1 MIFDEKLVKAVT
13 KGVVSIPYRDGWFG
27 FERLLP
33 GQAEEFSRKGYAS
46 QVPCAAGVSLC
57 FRTDAR
63 SLSFSYRVS
72 GAVSRMFFYFDL
84 LVNGKKVDSF
94 GKEVGNDEGTCSFS
108 LPAGEKEVE
117 LYLPCLQ
124 KVELKDI
131 FTDGEVTPAPRL
143 PKLLFLG
150 DSITQG
156 YDSHTPFG
164 CYTSIVAHTLGYEQL
179 NQGISGAGFFPGT
192 LAEIPGF
199 VPERIVVSFGT
210 NDWKHGTRN
219 FPDVARDYYK
229 KLHEIFG
236 DTPVFAI
243 IPIWRKDCE
252 PPTCVGT
259 FEEAKDI
266 IRDVCASYPNVTV
279 VEGDAFFPRD
289 TTLFADA
296 RLHPNEEGF
305 TYYANGLL
313 RAMQG
318 KPLVPIARILGENRA
333 TPFVRTRYASR
344 GIVLQDGKLLIS
356 RDVQMDMVMTPGGGR
371 EPGETDEQCCAREV
385 AEETGVLVQVGE
397 ELLVVEEFYEDVR
410 YVTRYYRCE
419 PCGRTEKRLT
429 ALEQE
434 RGLVSEWV
442 SPEQFLQT
450 VSRHADFA
458 AVFEEKRGLYL
469 REYTAASRIL

>member
-13 KGVVSIPYRDGWFG
+13 KGVLSVTNEDGWFG

-33 GQAEEFSRKGYAS
+33 GQAAEFTRKGYGS

-63 SLSFSYRVS
+63 TLSFSYRVS

-84 LVNGKKVDSF
+84 LVDGKKVDSF
-94 GKEVGNDEGTCSFS
+94 GKEVGDDEGHCSFS

-117 LYLPCLQ
+117 VYLPCLQ

-131 FTDGEVTPAPRL
+131 SADGKITPAPRL

-164 CYTSIVAHTLGYEQL
+164 CYTAIVSHTLGYEQL
-179 NQGISGAGFFPGT
+179 NQGISGAGFYPGT
-192 LAEIPGF
+192 LEEIPGYK
-199 VPERIVVSFGT
+199 PECIVVSFGT
-210 NDWKHGTRN
+210 NDWKHGTQN
-219 FPDVARDYYK
+219 FPDVVRTYFQ
-229 KLHEIFG
+229 KLHAIFG

-259 FEEAKDI
+259 FEDAKNI
-266 IRDVCASYPNVTV
+266 IRSVCASYPNITI

-289 TTLFADA
+289 TTLFRDA

-305 TYYANGLL
+305 VYYADGLM

-318 KPLVPIARILGENRA
+318 KPLVPIVRILGENRVKPY
-333 TPFVRTRYASR
+333 TRTREASR

-356 RDVQMDMVMTPGGGR
+356 RDIAMDMVMTPGGGK
-371 EPGETDEQCCAREV
+371 EHDETNEQCCAREI
-385 AEETGVLVQVGE
+385 AEETGTLVSVGA
-397 ELLVVEEFYEDVR
+397 ELLIVEEFYEDVR
-410 YVTRYYRCE
+410 YVTRYFRCS
-419 PCGRTEKRLT
+419 PCGVTEKHLT